1 MYLRMTSKILINGND
16 AGKTSSVD
24 INSSWENLTDTAVF
38 MSKNNFVINNENI
51 TEKIKKGDKVEI
63 YLGYGDSLMLRFKG
77 YVRKISIEA
86 PYKIECEDEM
96 FRLKRFIIRGYSEQS
111 VTLQKLIDDMLEEAG
126 INDINTI
133 VSDANLGDFQID
145 RVSIADV
152 LRELRDKYSLNVFF
166 RDCILYAGLPF
177 SLVDG
182 DNYSYVFDGNKAS
195 IINDNLEWQDVD
207 DSDIV
212 INAKSENM
220 ETNEKIEIFVYYN
233 SSREIVVS
241 DSEIQG
247 SIRTYNDVNRTR
259 DELVDI
265 AKRRLQRNDY
275 TGFSGSFTTFGHKN
289 IKVGDVVN
297 LTSYKYRDRKNG
309 SYYIKSI
316 NDSFTKQGYRMTVYL
331 DRIAG

>member
-1 MYLRMTSKILINGND
+1 
-16 AGKTSSVD
+16 
-24 INSSWENLTDTAVF
+24 
-38 MSKNNFVINNENI
+38 
-51 TEKIKKGDKVEI
+51 
-63 YLGYGDSLMLRFKG
+63 
-77 YVRKISIEA
+77 
-86 PYKIECEDEM
+86 
-96 FRLKRFIIRGYSEQS
+96 
-111 VTLQKLIDDMLEEAG
+111 LQKLIDDMLEEAG

>member
-63 YLGYGDSLMLRFKG
+63 YLGYGDNLMLRFKG

-195 IINDNLEWQDVD
+195 IINDNLEW
-207 DSDIV
+207 
-212 INAKSENM
+212 
-220 ETNEKIEIFVYYN
+220 
-233 SSREIVVS
+233 
-241 DSEIQG
+241 
-247 SIRTYNDVNRTR
+247 
-259 DELVDI
+259 
-265 AKRRLQRNDY
+265 
-275 TGFSGSFTTFGHKN
+275 
-289 IKVGDVVN
+289 
-297 LTSYKYRDRKNG
+297 
-309 SYYIKSI
+309 
-316 NDSFTKQGYRMTVYL
+316 
-331 DRIAG
+331 